1 MGDLENNTL
10 SISRNPLQK
19 EKLYKIPTNKRIMLQ
34 LDSSTDSSI
43 YISKTKMN
51 RPMAYETFFTQD
63 NLPNIL
69 AKSDD

>member
-34 LDSSTDSSI
+34 LDN
-43 YISKTKMN
+43 Y
-51 RPMAYETFFTQD
+51 Q
-63 NLPNIL
+63 
-69 AKSDD
+69 